1 VNVVLTLP
9 TSRSHRLVNAR
20 VRCAELR
27 DEMFEACCELQR
39 NPEKVDLQRLMRVVR
54 ELQMAQEES
63 RDLEEMQDASTQ
75 LK

>member
-1 VNVVLTLP
+1 VNVVLTVP
-9 TSRSHRLVNAR
+9 TSRSHRLGDVR

-54 ELQMAQEES
+54 ELQVAQAES
-63 RDLEEMQDASTQ
+63 RELEETQDASMQ

>member
-1 VNVVLTLP
+1 
-9 TSRSHRLVNAR
+9 

-54 ELQMAQEES
+54 ELQIAQEES

>member
-1 VNVVLTLP
+1 MNVVLRVP
-9 TSRSHRLVNAR
+9 TSRSHRLGTVR

-54 ELQMAQEES
+54 ELQIAQAES
-63 RDLEEMQDASTQ
+63 RELEEMPDVTPQ